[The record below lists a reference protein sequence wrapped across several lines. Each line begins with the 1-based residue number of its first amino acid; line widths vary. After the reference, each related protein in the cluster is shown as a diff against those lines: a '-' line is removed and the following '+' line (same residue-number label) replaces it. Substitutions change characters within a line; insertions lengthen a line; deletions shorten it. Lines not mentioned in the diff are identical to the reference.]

1 MNLKIDEWTEEI
13 ITQKYLEEATEKLK
27 DTELKYKSLI
37 LCDKNFKEQMFKFL
51 CSFLENLEFLEEFI
65 FERNSCNT
73 QMIDE
78 LIHSINIKIN
88 NSLKRL
94 SLSGN
99 IISEDQLKTLIQ
111 GFKPKS
117 SLYELYLS
125 KLK

>member
-1 MNLKIDEWTEEI
+1 
-13 ITQKYLEEATEKLK
+13 
-27 DTELKYKSLI
+27 
-37 LCDKNFKEQMFKFL
+37 MFKFL

>member
-65 FERNSCNT
+65 FERNYCNT

>member
-1 MNLKIDEWTEEI
+1 LNLKIDEWTEEI